1 MCLHPSRQIMS
12 GPSFRTPALPGLRR
26 TCKRWQALMEFDR
39 LIATGIK
46 SLMDLMGLFR
56 TDRWLALIVCNL
68 CQRQGVR
75 QKVFHIRRPRFLVV
89 INDGLQLSEQM
100 RIAKTVLHGLQ
111 RQIGWPAIVNDRSC
125 QSRRDITSPGP
136 EPKMT
141 EGCRTQHMQ
150 PARLASNPEAGLIQ
164 MLHGNTGQEF
174 PHPIRKNAQ
183 TIGLFCDQTGQRR
196 RGDPDLVEV
205 REYPRQA
212 ILWNAVLC
220 LQIGR
225 QRSDFVTILGGGFHS
240 LGKISTHQRATCP
253 T

>member
-125 QSRRDITSPGP
+125 QSRRYHLAGS
-136 EPKMT
+136 
-141 EGCRTQHMQ
+141 
-150 PARLASNPEAGLIQ
+150 ARAHFE
-164 MLHGNTGQEF
+164 
-174 PHPIRKNAQ
+174 
-183 TIGLFCDQTGQRR
+183 
-196 RGDPDLVEV
+196 
-205 REYPRQA
+205 RQ
-212 ILWNAVLC
+212 V
-220 LQIGR
+220 
-225 QRSDFVTILGGGFHS
+225 S
-240 LGKISTHQRATCP
+240 
-253 T
+253 

>member
-125 QSRRDITSPGP
+125 QSRRPCCTNQLRGSFYESSVVAGGYEQLVPYEVQDQ
-136 EPKMT
+136 ELAFV
-141 EGCRTQHMQ
+141 QHGAKA
-150 PARLASNPEAGLIQ
+150 ARFAIN
-164 MLHGNTGQEF
+164 
-174 PHPIRKNAQ
+174 
-183 TIGLFCDQTGQRR
+183 
-196 RGDPDLVEV
+196 LV
-205 REYPRQA
+205 
-212 ILWNAVLC
+212 
-220 LQIGR
+220 
-225 QRSDFVTILGGGFHS
+225 
-240 LGKISTHQRATCP
+240 
-253 T
+253 

>member
-1 MCLHPSRQIMS
+1 M
-12 GPSFRTPALPGLRR
+12 
-26 TCKRWQALMEFDR
+26 
-39 LIATGIK
+39 
-46 SLMDLMGLFR
+46 
-56 TDRWLALIVCNL
+56 
-68 CQRQGVR
+68 
-75 QKVFHIRRPRFLVV
+75 

-164 MLHGNTGQEF
+164 RLHGNTGQEF

-220 LQIGR
+220 LQTGR

-240 LGKISTHQRATCP
+240 LGKSARTSVPHARHRQVCALCSVTKRGGGGARPNTWARQTCGGLRR
-253 T
+253 

>member
-150 PARLASNPEAGLIQ
+150 PARLARQSGSRS
-164 MLHGNTGQEF
+164 
-174 PHPIRKNAQ
+174 HPDASRQ
-183 TIGLFCDQTGQRR
+183 HRTRV
-196 RGDPDLVEV
+196 PSP
-205 REYPRQA
+205 YPQKCADYRPF
-212 ILWNAVLC
+212 L
-220 LQIGR
+220 
-225 QRSDFVTILGGGFHS
+225 RSDWPASPGRS
-240 LGKISTHQRATCP
+240 
-253 T
+253 

>member
-174 PHPIRKNAQ
+174 PHPIRKNGADYRPF
-183 TIGLFCDQTGQRR
+183 L
-196 RGDPDLVEV
+196 
-205 REYPRQA
+205 
-212 ILWNAVLC
+212 
-220 LQIGR
+220 
-225 QRSDFVTILGGGFHS
+225 RSDWPASPGRS
-240 LGKISTHQRATCP
+240 
-253 T
+253 

>member
-1 MCLHPSRQIMS
+1 
-12 GPSFRTPALPGLRR
+12 
-26 TCKRWQALMEFDR
+26 
-39 LIATGIK
+39 
-46 SLMDLMGLFR
+46 
-56 TDRWLALIVCNL
+56 
-68 CQRQGVR
+68 
-75 QKVFHIRRPRFLVV
+75 
-89 INDGLQLSEQM
+89 M

-111 RQIGWPAIVNDRSC
+111 RQIGWPTIVNDRSC